1 MHNLVYKTIFDIT
14 VDTSEKE
21 ANAVCDM
28 LFERDVHPALE
39 EVLRQFEND
48 DMIIEHSIELNI
60 GTITEGEL
68 EHSIAE
74 KLRQALLKYRHDGG
88 VLSNYNHFIELKT
101 DILLDYIQKPVVPWS
116 IDRVKG
122 FDLQQLLRESIQKAM
137 KSEVYLEQMTTLLS
151 DSIEACKRFFEL
163 PFQQTD
169 FYILL
174 ERLVSKSPIFRGRI
188 SSDVIKLFREES
200 EFDFLLSKEIMH
212 YLLSCSLFG
221 SKQENILSLMIV
233 RLLSDRWHSKKSMK
247 SRKPIKE
254 TIVSSSKM
262 ILAQDL
268 QDRNYAYPLPI
279 TASASDAQDGALV
292 QSYVATGL
300 PDTIPAPS
308 SVDTNISNHQ
318 NGRTLPSS
326 SVADFPDTVPITAST
341 SDAQDGALVQ
351 SYVAT
356 GLPDTIP
363 APSSVD
369 TNISNHQNG
378 RTLPSS
384 SVADFPDTVPIT
396 ASTSDAQDGALV
408 QSYVATGLPDT
419 IPAPSSVD
427 TNISNHQNGRT
438 LPSSSVADFPDTVPI
453 TASTSDAQ
461 DGALVQSYVA
471 TGLPDTIPAPS
482 SVDTNIS
489 NHQNGRTLP
498 SSSVADFPDTV
509 PIPSSINDDAKEQ
522 GKGASSDFYKLN
534 TESIAS
540 SDIALGLSWTLG
552 DRGEL
557 HETNSNP
564 RNTNSSQSAT
574 KSDGLI
580 KKLQQLIRNINR
592 IAEERE
598 HFSDVITDIEQIIKE
613 IQSDEQWKLLLGSN
627 ESSAYA
633 LQKELLRLKNQT
645 KEDPKQAK
653 ELSEGDNITEEDALQ
668 IAKAIES
675 LRKVE
680 TIEEQER
687 PEKGI
692 RELTA
697 VIMRTQP
704 DLKERIPIYNAGLV
718 LFQPFLISFFDRLGL
733 LESRK
738 HFKSATCQIRA
749 AHLLHELSGFGEIPV
764 EHLMLFNKL
773 LCGINIMFPI
783 DCRFKIS
790 ETESLEMEH
799 LLRATIGNWAIIRN
813 TSISG
818 FQESFVKRQGVLER
832 SQDDWILRVETKGI
846 DILLDDIP
854 WDIHLISFP
863 WNNYLVYVDW
873 HL

>member
-1 MHNLVYKTIFDIT
+1 MSSNLIHKAIFDVTI
-14 VDTSEKE
+14 DTSEKE
-21 ANAVCDM
+21 GNAVSNM
-28 LFERDVHPALE
+28 LFERNVRPALE
-39 EVLRQFEND
+39 EVLQQFEND

-74 KLRQALLKYRHDGG
+74 KLRQALLKYRHDGR

-101 DILLDYIQKPVVPWS
+101 DMLLDYIQKPVVPWS

-188 SSDVIKLFREES
+188 SSDVIKLFREER

-233 RLLSDRWHSKKSMK
+233 RLLRDRWHSKKSMK

-279 TASASDAQDGALV
+279 TASASDAQDGAPI

-300 PDTIPAPS
+300 PDTIPTPS
-308 SVDTNISNHQ
+308 SIAAYIPNHQ
-318 NGRTLPSS
+318 SETSLPSS
-326 SVADFPDTVPITAST
+326 SVADFLDTVPITAST

-363 APSSVD
+363 APS
-369 TNISNHQNG
+369 
-378 RTLPSS
+378 P
-384 SVADFPDTVPIT
+384 
-396 ASTSDAQDGALV
+396 
-408 QSYVATGLPDT
+408 
-419 IPAPSSVD
+419 
-427 TNISNHQNGRT
+427 
-438 LPSSSVADFPDTVPI
+438 
-453 TASTSDAQ
+453 
-461 DGALVQSYVA
+461 
-471 TGLPDTIPAPS
+471 
-482 SVDTNIS
+482 VDTNIS

-564 RNTNSSQSAT
+564 RNTNSSQLAT

>member
-28 LFERDVHPALE
+28 LFERNVRPALE
-39 EVLRQFEND
+39 EVLQQFEND

-101 DILLDYIQKPVVPWS
+101 DMLLDYIQKPVVPWS

-308 SVDTNISNHQ
+308 
-318 NGRTLPSS
+318 P
-326 SVADFPDTVPITAST
+326 
-341 SDAQDGALVQ
+341 
-351 SYVAT
+351 
-356 GLPDTIP
+356 
-363 APSSVD
+363 
-369 TNISNHQNG
+369 
-378 RTLPSS
+378 
-384 SVADFPDTVPIT
+384 
-396 ASTSDAQDGALV
+396 
-408 QSYVATGLPDT
+408 
-419 IPAPSSVD
+419 
-427 TNISNHQNGRT
+427 
-438 LPSSSVADFPDTVPI
+438 
-453 TASTSDAQ
+453 
-461 DGALVQSYVA
+461 
-471 TGLPDTIPAPS
+471 
-482 SVDTNIS
+482 VDTNIS

-564 RNTNSSQSAT
+564 RNTNSSQLAT

-598 HFSDVITDIEQIIKE
+598 HFSNVITDIEQIIKE
-613 IQSDEQWKLLLGSN
+613 IQSNEQWKLLLGSN

-697 VIMRTQP
+697 VVMRTQP

>member
-1 MHNLVYKTIFDIT
+1 MSSNLIHKAIFDVTI
-14 VDTSEKE
+14 DTSEKE
-21 ANAVCDM
+21 GNAVSNM
-28 LFERDVHPALE
+28 LFERNVRPALE
-39 EVLRQFEND
+39 KVLQQFEND

-60 GTITEGEL
+60 GTTTEGEL

-101 DILLDYIQKPVVPWS
+101 DMLLDYIQKPVVPWS

-279 TASASDAQDGALV
+279 TASTSDTQDGALV

-300 PDTIPAPS
+300 
-308 SVDTNISNHQ
+308 
-318 NGRTLPSS
+318 
-326 SVADFPDTVPITAST
+326 
-341 SDAQDGALVQ
+341 
-351 SYVAT
+351 
-356 GLPDTIP
+356 
-363 APSSVD
+363 
-369 TNISNHQNG
+369 
-378 RTLPSS
+378 
-384 SVADFPDTVPIT
+384 
-396 ASTSDAQDGALV
+396 
-408 QSYVATGLPDT
+408 
-419 IPAPSSVD
+419 
-427 TNISNHQNGRT
+427 
-438 LPSSSVADFPDTVPI
+438 
-453 TASTSDAQ
+453 
-461 DGALVQSYVA
+461 
-471 TGLPDTIPAPS
+471 
-482 SVDTNIS
+482 
-489 NHQNGRTLP
+489 
-498 SSSVADFPDTV
+498 PDTV

-540 SDIALGLSWTLG
+540 SDIALGLSWTPG

-574 KSDGLI
+574 KSDGI
-580 KKLQQLIRNINR
+580 VKKLQQLIRNINR

-598 HFSDVITDIEQIIKE
+598 HFSDVITDIEQVIKE

-749 AHLLHELSGFGEIPV
+749 AHLLHELSSFGEIPV

-846 DILLDDIP
+846 AILLDDIP

>member
-308 SVDTNISNHQ
+308 SIAAYIPNHQ
-318 NGRTLPSS
+318 SETSLPSS
-326 SVADFPDTVPITAST
+326 SVADFLDTVPITAST

-356 GLPDTIP
+356 GL
-363 APSSVD
+363 
-369 TNISNHQNG
+369 
-378 RTLPSS
+378 
-384 SVADFPDTVPIT
+384 
-396 ASTSDAQDGALV
+396 
-408 QSYVATGLPDT
+408 
-419 IPAPSSVD
+419 
-427 TNISNHQNGRT
+427 
-438 LPSSSVADFPDTVPI
+438 
-453 TASTSDAQ
+453 
-461 DGALVQSYVA
+461 
-471 TGLPDTIPAPS
+471 
-482 SVDTNIS
+482 
-489 NHQNGRTLP
+489 
-498 SSSVADFPDTV
+498 PDTV

>member
-1 MHNLVYKTIFDIT
+1 MSSNLIHKAIFDVTI
-14 VDTSEKE
+14 DTSEKE
-21 ANAVCDM
+21 GNAVSNM
-28 LFERDVHPALE
+28 LFERNVRPALE
-39 EVLRQFEND
+39 EVLQQLEND

-101 DILLDYIQKPVVPWS
+101 DMLLDYIQKPVVPWS

-188 SSDVIKLFREES
+188 SSDVIKLFREER

-233 RLLSDRWHSKKSMK
+233 RLLRDRWHSKKSMK

-279 TASASDAQDGALV
+279 TASASDAQDGAPI

-308 SVDTNISNHQ
+308 SIAAYIPNHQ
-318 NGRTLPSS
+318 SETSLPSS
-326 SVADFPDTVPITAST
+326 SVADFLDTVPITAST

-363 APSSVD
+363 APS
-369 TNISNHQNG
+369 
-378 RTLPSS
+378 P
-384 SVADFPDTVPIT
+384 
-396 ASTSDAQDGALV
+396 
-408 QSYVATGLPDT
+408 
-419 IPAPSSVD
+419 
-427 TNISNHQNGRT
+427 
-438 LPSSSVADFPDTVPI
+438 
-453 TASTSDAQ
+453 
-461 DGALVQSYVA
+461 
-471 TGLPDTIPAPS
+471 
-482 SVDTNIS
+482 VDTNIS

-564 RNTNSSQSAT
+564 RNTNSSQLAT

>member
-28 LFERDVHPALE
+28 LFERNVRPALE
-39 EVLRQFEND
+39 EVLQQFEND

-101 DILLDYIQKPVVPWS
+101 DMLLDYIQKPVVPWS

-308 SVDTNISNHQ
+308 SIAAYIPNHQ
-318 NGRTLPSS
+318 SETTLPSS
-326 SVADFPDTVPITAST
+326 SVADFLDTVPITAST

-363 APSSVD
+363 APS
-369 TNISNHQNG
+369 
-378 RTLPSS
+378 P
-384 SVADFPDTVPIT
+384 
-396 ASTSDAQDGALV
+396 
-408 QSYVATGLPDT
+408 
-419 IPAPSSVD
+419 
-427 TNISNHQNGRT
+427 
-438 LPSSSVADFPDTVPI
+438 
-453 TASTSDAQ
+453 
-461 DGALVQSYVA
+461 
-471 TGLPDTIPAPS
+471 
-482 SVDTNIS
+482 VDTNIS

-564 RNTNSSQSAT
+564 RNTNSSQLAT

-613 IQSDEQWKLLLGSN
+613 IQSNEQWKLLLGSN

-697 VIMRTQP
+697 VVMRTQP

>member
-1 MHNLVYKTIFDIT
+1 MSSNLIHKAIFDVTI
-14 VDTSEKE
+14 DTSEKE
-21 ANAVCDM
+21 GNAVSNM
-28 LFERDVHPALE
+28 LFERNVRPALE
-39 EVLRQFEND
+39 KVLQQFEND

-60 GTITEGEL
+60 GTTTEGEL

-101 DILLDYIQKPVVPWS
+101 DMLLDYIQKPVVPWS

-292 QSYVATGL
+292 QSYVAAGL

-308 SVDTNISNHQ
+308 SIAAYIPNHQ
-318 NGRTLPSS
+318 SETSLPSS
-326 SVADFPDTVPITAST
+326 SVADFLDTVPITAST
-341 SDAQDGALVQ
+341 SDTQDGALVQ

-356 GLPDTIP
+356 GL
-363 APSSVD
+363 
-369 TNISNHQNG
+369 
-378 RTLPSS
+378 
-384 SVADFPDTVPIT
+384 
-396 ASTSDAQDGALV
+396 
-408 QSYVATGLPDT
+408 
-419 IPAPSSVD
+419 
-427 TNISNHQNGRT
+427 
-438 LPSSSVADFPDTVPI
+438 
-453 TASTSDAQ
+453 
-461 DGALVQSYVA
+461 
-471 TGLPDTIPAPS
+471 
-482 SVDTNIS
+482 
-489 NHQNGRTLP
+489 
-498 SSSVADFPDTV
+498 PDTV

-540 SDIALGLSWTLG
+540 SDIALGLSWTPG

-574 KSDGLI
+574 KSDGI
-580 KKLQQLIRNINR
+580 VKKLQQLIRNINR

-598 HFSDVITDIEQIIKE
+598 HFSDVITDIEQVIKE

-668 IAKAIES
+668 IAQAIES

-749 AHLLHELSGFGEIPV
+749 AHLLHELSSFGEIPV

>member
-1 MHNLVYKTIFDIT
+1 MSSNLIHKAIFDVTI
-14 VDTSEKE
+14 DTSEKE
-21 ANAVCDM
+21 GNAVSNM
-28 LFERDVHPALE
+28 LFERNVRPALE
-39 EVLRQFEND
+39 EVLQQFEND

-101 DILLDYIQKPVVPWS
+101 NMLLDYIQKPVVPWS

-188 SSDVIKLFREES
+188 SSDVIKLFREER

-233 RLLSDRWHSKKSMK
+233 RLLRDRWHSKKSMK

-279 TASASDAQDGALV
+279 TASASDAQDGAPI

-308 SVDTNISNHQ
+308 SIAAYIPNHQ
-318 NGRTLPSS
+318 SETSLPSS
-326 SVADFPDTVPITAST
+326 SVADFLDTVPITAST

-363 APSSVD
+363 APSS
-369 TNISNHQNG
+369 IAAYIPNHQSE
-378 RTLPSS
+378 TSLPSS
-384 SVADFPDTVPIT
+384 SVADFLDTVPIT

-419 IPAPSSVD
+419 IPAPS
-427 TNISNHQNGRT
+427 
-438 LPSSSVADFPDTVPI
+438 P
-453 TASTSDAQ
+453 
-461 DGALVQSYVA
+461 
-471 TGLPDTIPAPS
+471 
-482 SVDTNIS
+482 VDTNIS

-564 RNTNSSQSAT
+564 RNTNSSQLAT

>member
-1 MHNLVYKTIFDIT
+1 MSSNLIHKAIFDVTI
-14 VDTSEKE
+14 DTSEKE
-21 ANAVCDM
+21 GNAVCDM

-48 DMIIEHSIELNI
+48 DIIIEHPIELNI
-60 GTITEGEL
+60 GSITEKEL
-68 EHSIAE
+68 EHSIAD

-88 VLSNYNHFIELKT
+88 VLSNYNHFIEPKT
-101 DILLDYIQKPVVPWS
+101 DMLLDYLQKPVVPWS

-122 FDLQQLLRESIQKAM
+122 FDLQQLLREAIQKAM

-174 ERLVSKSPIFRGRI
+174 ERLVSKSPILRGRI

-300 PDTIPAPS
+300 PDT
-308 SVDTNISNHQ
+308 
-318 NGRTLPSS
+318 
-326 SVADFPDTVPITAST
+326 
-341 SDAQDGALVQ
+341 
-351 SYVAT
+351 
-356 GLPDTIP
+356 
-363 APSSVD
+363 
-369 TNISNHQNG
+369 
-378 RTLPSS
+378 
-384 SVADFPDTVPIT
+384 
-396 ASTSDAQDGALV
+396 
-408 QSYVATGLPDT
+408 
-419 IPAPSSVD
+419 
-427 TNISNHQNGRT
+427 
-438 LPSSSVADFPDTVPI
+438 
-453 TASTSDAQ
+453 
-461 DGALVQSYVA
+461 
-471 TGLPDTIPAPS
+471 
-482 SVDTNIS
+482 
-489 NHQNGRTLP
+489 
-498 SSSVADFPDTV
+498 V

-540 SDIALGLSWTLG
+540 SDIALGLSWTPG

-574 KSDGLI
+574 KGDGLI

-598 HFSDVITDIEQIIKE
+598 HFSDVITDIEQVIKE

-799 LLRATIGNWAIIRN
+799 LLRATIGNWAIIQN

-854 WDIHLISFP
+854 WDIHLISFS

>member
-1 MHNLVYKTIFDIT
+1 MSSNLIHKAIFDVTI
-14 VDTSEKE
+14 DTSEKE

-28 LFERDVHPALE
+28 LFERNVRPALE
-39 EVLRQFEND
+39 EVLQQFEND

-101 DILLDYIQKPVVPWS
+101 DMLLHYIQKPVVPWS

-279 TASASDAQDGALV
+279 TASASDAQDGAPI

-308 SVDTNISNHQ
+308 SIAAYIPNHQ
-318 NGRTLPSS
+318 SETSLPSS
-326 SVADFPDTVPITAST
+326 SVADFLDTVPITAST

-363 APSSVD
+363 ASSPVD

-384 SVADFPDTVPIT
+384 SVADFPDTVPI
-396 ASTSDAQDGALV
+396 
-408 QSYVATGLPDT
+408 
-419 IPAPSSVD
+419 PSSVD

-438 LPSSSVADFPDTVPI
+438 LPSSP
-453 TASTSDAQ
+453 
-461 DGALVQSYVA
+461 
-471 TGLPDTIPAPS
+471 
-482 SVDTNIS
+482 
-489 NHQNGRTLP
+489 
-498 SSSVADFPDTV
+498 VADFPDTV

-540 SDIALGLSWTLG
+540 SDIALGLSWTPG

-557 HETNSNP
+557 HE
-564 RNTNSSQSAT
+564 TNSSQSAT
-574 KSDGLI
+574 KSDGII

-598 HFSDVITDIEQIIKE
+598 HFSDVITDIEQVIKE

>member
-1 MHNLVYKTIFDIT
+1 MSSNLIHKAIFDVTI
-14 VDTSEKE
+14 DTSEKE
-21 ANAVCDM
+21 GNAVSNM
-28 LFERDVHPALE
+28 LFERNVRPALE
-39 EVLRQFEND
+39 EVLQQFEND

-74 KLRQALLKYRHDGG
+74 KLRQALLKYWHDGG

-101 DILLDYIQKPVVPWS
+101 NMLLDYIQKPVVPWS

-188 SSDVIKLFREES
+188 SSDVIKLFREER

-233 RLLSDRWHSKKSMK
+233 RLLRDRWHSKKSMK

-279 TASASDAQDGALV
+279 TASASDAQDGAPI

-308 SVDTNISNHQ
+308 SIAAYIPNHQ
-318 NGRTLPSS
+318 SETSLPSS
-326 SVADFPDTVPITAST
+326 SVADFLDTVPIAASA
-341 SDAQDGALVQ
+341 SDAQDGAPIQ

-363 APSSVD
+363 APS
-369 TNISNHQNG
+369 
-378 RTLPSS
+378 P
-384 SVADFPDTVPIT
+384 
-396 ASTSDAQDGALV
+396 
-408 QSYVATGLPDT
+408 
-419 IPAPSSVD
+419 
-427 TNISNHQNGRT
+427 
-438 LPSSSVADFPDTVPI
+438 
-453 TASTSDAQ
+453 
-461 DGALVQSYVA
+461 
-471 TGLPDTIPAPS
+471 
-482 SVDTNIS
+482 VDTNIS

-574 KSDGLI
+574 KSDELI

-598 HFSDVITDIEQIIKE
+598 HFSDVITDIEQVIKE

>member
-1 MHNLVYKTIFDIT
+1 MSSNLIHKAIFDVTI
-14 VDTSEKE
+14 DTSEKE
-21 ANAVCDM
+21 GNAVSNM
-28 LFERDVHPALE
+28 LFERNVRPALE
-39 EVLRQFEND
+39 EVLQQFEND

-101 DILLDYIQKPVVPWS
+101 DMLLDYIQKPVVPWS

-188 SSDVIKLFREES
+188 SSDVIKLFREER

-233 RLLSDRWHSKKSMK
+233 RLLRDRWHSKKSMK

-279 TASASDAQDGALV
+279 TASASDAQDGAPI

-308 SVDTNISNHQ
+308 SIAAYIPNHQ
-318 NGRTLPSS
+318 SETSLPSS
-326 SVADFPDTVPITAST
+326 SVADFLDTVPIAAST

-363 APSSVD
+363 APSS
-369 TNISNHQNG
+369 IAAYIPNHQSE
-378 RTLPSS
+378 TSLPSS
-384 SVADFPDTVPIT
+384 SVADFLDTVPIA

-419 IPAPSSVD
+419 IPAPS
-427 TNISNHQNGRT
+427 
-438 LPSSSVADFPDTVPI
+438 P
-453 TASTSDAQ
+453 
-461 DGALVQSYVA
+461 
-471 TGLPDTIPAPS
+471 
-482 SVDTNIS
+482 VDTNIS

-564 RNTNSSQSAT
+564 RNTNSSQLAT

>member
-1 MHNLVYKTIFDIT
+1 MSSNLIHKAIFDVTI
-14 VDTSEKE
+14 DTSEKE

-28 LFERDVHPALE
+28 LFERNVRPALE
-39 EVLRQFEND
+39 EVLQQFEND

-101 DILLDYIQKPVVPWS
+101 DMLLHYIQKPVVPWS

-279 TASASDAQDGALV
+279 TASASDAQDGAPI

-308 SVDTNISNHQ
+308 SIAAYIPNHQ
-318 NGRTLPSS
+318 SETSLPSS
-326 SVADFPDTVPITAST
+326 SVADFLDTVPITAST

-363 APSSVD
+363 ASSPVD

-384 SVADFPDTVPIT
+384 SVADFPDTVPI
-396 ASTSDAQDGALV
+396 
-408 QSYVATGLPDT
+408 
-419 IPAPSSVD
+419 PSSVD

-438 LPSSSVADFPDTVPI
+438 LPSSP
-453 TASTSDAQ
+453 
-461 DGALVQSYVA
+461 
-471 TGLPDTIPAPS
+471 
-482 SVDTNIS
+482 
-489 NHQNGRTLP
+489 
-498 SSSVADFPDTV
+498 VADFPDTV

-540 SDIALGLSWTLG
+540 SDIALGLSWTPG

-557 HETNSNP
+557 HE
-564 RNTNSSQSAT
+564 TNSSQSAT
-574 KSDGLI
+574 KSDGII

-598 HFSDVITDIEQIIKE
+598 HFSDVITDIEQVIKE
-613 IQSDEQWKLLLGSN
+613 IQSDEQWELLLGSN

>member
-1 MHNLVYKTIFDIT
+1 MSSNLIHKAIFDVTI
-14 VDTSEKE
+14 DTSEKE
-21 ANAVCDM
+21 GNAVSNM
-28 LFERDVHPALE
+28 LFERNVRPALE
-39 EVLRQFEND
+39 EVLQQFEND

-101 DILLDYIQKPVVPWS
+101 DMLLDYIQKPVVPWS

-188 SSDVIKLFREES
+188 SSDVIKLFREER

-233 RLLSDRWHSKKSMK
+233 RLLRDRWHSKKSMK

-279 TASASDAQDGALV
+279 TASASDAQDGAPI

-308 SVDTNISNHQ
+308 SIAAYIPNHQ
-318 NGRTLPSS
+318 SETSLPSS
-326 SVADFPDTVPITAST
+326 SVADFLDTVPIAASTSDAQDGALVQSYVATGLPDTIPTPSSIAAYIPNHQSETSLPSSSVADFLDTVPITAST

-363 APSSVD
+363 APS
-369 TNISNHQNG
+369 
-378 RTLPSS
+378 P
-384 SVADFPDTVPIT
+384 
-396 ASTSDAQDGALV
+396 
-408 QSYVATGLPDT
+408 
-419 IPAPSSVD
+419 
-427 TNISNHQNGRT
+427 
-438 LPSSSVADFPDTVPI
+438 
-453 TASTSDAQ
+453 
-461 DGALVQSYVA
+461 
-471 TGLPDTIPAPS
+471 
-482 SVDTNIS
+482 VDTNIS

-564 RNTNSSQSAT
+564 RNTNSSQLAT

>member
-28 LFERDVHPALE
+28 LFERNVRPALE
-39 EVLRQFEND
+39 EVLQQFEND

-101 DILLDYIQKPVVPWS
+101 DMLLDYIQKPVVPWS

-308 SVDTNISNHQ
+308 SIAAYIPNHQ
-318 NGRTLPSS
+318 SE
-326 SVADFPDTVPITAST
+326 T
-341 SDAQDGALVQ
+341 S
-351 SYVAT
+351 
-356 GLPDTIP
+356 
-363 APSSVD
+363 
-369 TNISNHQNG
+369 
-378 RTLPSS
+378 
-384 SVADFPDTVPIT
+384 
-396 ASTSDAQDGALV
+396 
-408 QSYVATGLPDT
+408 
-419 IPAPSSVD
+419 
-427 TNISNHQNGRT
+427 
-438 LPSSSVADFPDTVPI
+438 
-453 TASTSDAQ
+453 
-461 DGALVQSYVA
+461 
-471 TGLPDTIPAPS
+471 
-482 SVDTNIS
+482 
-489 NHQNGRTLP
+489 LP

-540 SDIALGLSWTLG
+540 SDIALGLSWTPG

-574 KSDGLI
+574 KSDGII

-598 HFSDVITDIEQIIKE
+598 HFSDVITDIEQVIKE

>member
-1 MHNLVYKTIFDIT
+1 MSSNLIHKAIFDVTI
-14 VDTSEKE
+14 DTSEKE
-21 ANAVCDM
+21 GNAVSNM
-28 LFERDVHPALE
+28 LFERNVRPALE
-39 EVLRQFEND
+39 EVLQQFEND

-101 DILLDYIQKPVVPWS
+101 DMLLDYIQKPVVPWS

-188 SSDVIKLFREES
+188 SSDVIKLFREER

-233 RLLSDRWHSKKSMK
+233 RLLRDRWHSKKSMK

-279 TASASDAQDGALV
+279 TASASDAQDGAPI

-308 SVDTNISNHQ
+308 SIAAYIPNHQ
-318 NGRTLPSS
+318 SETSLPSS
-326 SVADFPDTVPITAST
+326 SVADFLDTVPITAST

-363 APSSVD
+363 APS
-369 TNISNHQNG
+369 
-378 RTLPSS
+378 P
-384 SVADFPDTVPIT
+384 
-396 ASTSDAQDGALV
+396 
-408 QSYVATGLPDT
+408 
-419 IPAPSSVD
+419 
-427 TNISNHQNGRT
+427 
-438 LPSSSVADFPDTVPI
+438 
-453 TASTSDAQ
+453 
-461 DGALVQSYVA
+461 
-471 TGLPDTIPAPS
+471 
-482 SVDTNIS
+482 VDTNIS

-564 RNTNSSQSAT
+564 RNTNSSQLAT

>member
-1 MHNLVYKTIFDIT
+1 MSSNLIHKAIFDVTI
-14 VDTSEKE
+14 DTSEKE
-21 ANAVCDM
+21 GNAVSNM
-28 LFERDVHPALE
+28 LFERNVRPALE
-39 EVLRQFEND
+39 EVLQQFEND

-101 DILLDYIQKPVVPWS
+101 DMLLDYIQKPVVPWS

-200 EFDFLLSKEIMH
+200 EFDFLVSKEIMH

-279 TASASDAQDGALV
+279 TASASDAQDGAPI

-308 SVDTNISNHQ
+308 SIAAYIPNHQ
-318 NGRTLPSS
+318 SETSLPSS
-326 SVADFPDTVPITAST
+326 SVADFLDTVPITAST

-363 APSSVD
+363 APS
-369 TNISNHQNG
+369 
-378 RTLPSS
+378 P
-384 SVADFPDTVPIT
+384 
-396 ASTSDAQDGALV
+396 
-408 QSYVATGLPDT
+408 
-419 IPAPSSVD
+419 
-427 TNISNHQNGRT
+427 
-438 LPSSSVADFPDTVPI
+438 
-453 TASTSDAQ
+453 
-461 DGALVQSYVA
+461 
-471 TGLPDTIPAPS
+471 
-482 SVDTNIS
+482 VDTNIS

-564 RNTNSSQSAT
+564 RNTNSSQLAT

-613 IQSDEQWKLLLGSN
+613 IQSNEQWKLLLGSN

-697 VIMRTQP
+697 VVMRTQP

>member
-28 LFERDVHPALE
+28 LFERNVRPALE
-39 EVLRQFEND
+39 EVLQQFEND

-101 DILLDYIQKPVVPWS
+101 DMLLDYIQKPVVPWS

-279 TASASDAQDGALV
+279 TASASDAQDGAPI

-308 SVDTNISNHQ
+308 SIAAYIPNHQ
-318 NGRTLPSS
+318 SETSLPSS
-326 SVADFPDTVPITAST
+326 SVADFLDTVPITAST

-363 APSSVD
+363 ASS
-369 TNISNHQNG
+369 
-378 RTLPSS
+378 P
-384 SVADFPDTVPIT
+384 
-396 ASTSDAQDGALV
+396 
-408 QSYVATGLPDT
+408 
-419 IPAPSSVD
+419 
-427 TNISNHQNGRT
+427 
-438 LPSSSVADFPDTVPI
+438 
-453 TASTSDAQ
+453 
-461 DGALVQSYVA
+461 
-471 TGLPDTIPAPS
+471 
-482 SVDTNIS
+482 VDTNIS

-540 SDIALGLSWTLG
+540 SDIALGLSWTPG

-557 HETNSNP
+557 HE
-564 RNTNSSQSAT
+564 TNSSQSAT
-574 KSDGLI
+574 KSDGII

-598 HFSDVITDIEQIIKE
+598 HFSDVITDIEQVIKE

>member
-28 LFERDVHPALE
+28 LFERNVRPALE
-39 EVLRQFEND
+39 EVLQQFEND

-101 DILLDYIQKPVVPWS
+101 DMLLDYIQKPVVPWS

-279 TASASDAQDGALV
+279 TASASDAQDGAPI

-308 SVDTNISNHQ
+308 SIAAYIPNHQ
-318 NGRTLPSS
+318 SETSLPSS
-326 SVADFPDTVPITAST
+326 SVADFLDTVPITAST

-363 APSSVD
+363 ASS
-369 TNISNHQNG
+369 
-378 RTLPSS
+378 P
-384 SVADFPDTVPIT
+384 
-396 ASTSDAQDGALV
+396 
-408 QSYVATGLPDT
+408 
-419 IPAPSSVD
+419 
-427 TNISNHQNGRT
+427 
-438 LPSSSVADFPDTVPI
+438 
-453 TASTSDAQ
+453 
-461 DGALVQSYVA
+461 
-471 TGLPDTIPAPS
+471 
-482 SVDTNIS
+482 VDTNIS

-540 SDIALGLSWTLG
+540 SDIALGLSWTPG

-557 HETNSNP
+557 HE
-564 RNTNSSQSAT
+564 TNSSQSAT
-574 KSDGLI
+574 KSDGII

-598 HFSDVITDIEQIIKE
+598 HFSDVITDIEQVIKE

-668 IAKAIES
+668 IAKAIKS

>member
-28 LFERDVHPALE
+28 LFERNVRPALE
-39 EVLRQFEND
+39 EVLQQFEND

-101 DILLDYIQKPVVPWS
+101 DMLLDYIQKPVVPWS

-300 PDTIPAPS
+300 TDTIPAPS
-308 SVDTNISNHQ
+308 SIAAYIPNHQ
-318 NGRTLPSS
+318 SETTLPSS
-326 SVADFPDTVPITAST
+326 SVADFLDTVPITAST

-363 APSSVD
+363 APS
-369 TNISNHQNG
+369 
-378 RTLPSS
+378 P
-384 SVADFPDTVPIT
+384 
-396 ASTSDAQDGALV
+396 
-408 QSYVATGLPDT
+408 
-419 IPAPSSVD
+419 
-427 TNISNHQNGRT
+427 
-438 LPSSSVADFPDTVPI
+438 
-453 TASTSDAQ
+453 
-461 DGALVQSYVA
+461 
-471 TGLPDTIPAPS
+471 
-482 SVDTNIS
+482 VDTNIS

-564 RNTNSSQSAT
+564 RNTNSSQLAT

-613 IQSDEQWKLLLGSN
+613 IQSNEQWKLLLGSN

-697 VIMRTQP
+697 VVMRTQP

>member
-1 MHNLVYKTIFDIT
+1 MSSNLIHKAIFDVTI
-14 VDTSEKE
+14 DTSEKE

-28 LFERDVHPALE
+28 LFERNVRPALE
-39 EVLRQFEND
+39 EVLQQFEND

-101 DILLDYIQKPVVPWS
+101 DMLLHYIQKPVVPWS

-279 TASASDAQDGALV
+279 TASASDAQDGAPI

-308 SVDTNISNHQ
+308 SIAAYIPNHQ
-318 NGRTLPSS
+318 SETSLPSS
-326 SVADFPDTVPITAST
+326 SVADFLDTVPITAST

-363 APSSVD
+363 ASSPVD

-384 SVADFPDTVPIT
+384 P
-396 ASTSDAQDGALV
+396 
-408 QSYVATGLPDT
+408 
-419 IPAPSSVD
+419 
-427 TNISNHQNGRT
+427 
-438 LPSSSVADFPDTVPI
+438 
-453 TASTSDAQ
+453 
-461 DGALVQSYVA
+461 
-471 TGLPDTIPAPS
+471 
-482 SVDTNIS
+482 
-489 NHQNGRTLP
+489 
-498 SSSVADFPDTV
+498 VADFPDTV

-540 SDIALGLSWTLG
+540 SDIALGLSWTPG

-557 HETNSNP
+557 HE
-564 RNTNSSQSAT
+564 TNSSQSAT
-574 KSDGLI
+574 KSDGII

-598 HFSDVITDIEQIIKE
+598 HFSDVITDIEQVIKE
-613 IQSDEQWKLLLGSN
+613 IQSDEQWELLLGSN

>member
-1 MHNLVYKTIFDIT
+1 MSSNLIHKAIFDVTI
-14 VDTSEKE
+14 DTSEKE
-21 ANAVCDM
+21 GNAVSNM
-28 LFERDVHPALE
+28 LFERNVRPALE
-39 EVLRQFEND
+39 EVLQQFEND

-101 DILLDYIQKPVVPWS
+101 NMLLDYIQKPVVPWS

-188 SSDVIKLFREES
+188 SSDVIKLFREER

-233 RLLSDRWHSKKSMK
+233 RLLRDRWHSKKSMK

-279 TASASDAQDGALV
+279 TASASDAQDGAPI

-308 SVDTNISNHQ
+308 SIAAYIPNHQ
-318 NGRTLPSS
+318 SETSLPSS
-326 SVADFPDTVPITAST
+326 SVADFLDTVPIAASA
-341 SDAQDGALVQ
+341 SDAQDGAPIQ

-363 APSSVD
+363 APS
-369 TNISNHQNG
+369 
-378 RTLPSS
+378 P
-384 SVADFPDTVPIT
+384 
-396 ASTSDAQDGALV
+396 
-408 QSYVATGLPDT
+408 
-419 IPAPSSVD
+419 
-427 TNISNHQNGRT
+427 
-438 LPSSSVADFPDTVPI
+438 
-453 TASTSDAQ
+453 
-461 DGALVQSYVA
+461 
-471 TGLPDTIPAPS
+471 
-482 SVDTNIS
+482 VDTNIS

-564 RNTNSSQSAT
+564 RNTNSNPRNTNSSQSAT
-574 KSDGLI
+574 KSDELI

-598 HFSDVITDIEQIIKE
+598 HFSDVITDIEQVIKE

>member
-28 LFERDVHPALE
+28 LFERNVRPALE
-39 EVLRQFEND
+39 EVLQQFEND

-101 DILLDYIQKPVVPWS
+101 DMLLDYIQKPVVPWS

-308 SVDTNISNHQ
+308 SIAAYIPNHQ
-318 NGRTLPSS
+318 SETSLPSS
-326 SVADFPDTVPITAST
+326 SVADFLDTVPITAST

-363 APSSVD
+363 APS
-369 TNISNHQNG
+369 
-378 RTLPSS
+378 P
-384 SVADFPDTVPIT
+384 
-396 ASTSDAQDGALV
+396 
-408 QSYVATGLPDT
+408 
-419 IPAPSSVD
+419 
-427 TNISNHQNGRT
+427 
-438 LPSSSVADFPDTVPI
+438 
-453 TASTSDAQ
+453 
-461 DGALVQSYVA
+461 
-471 TGLPDTIPAPS
+471 
-482 SVDTNIS
+482 VDTNIS

-564 RNTNSSQSAT
+564 RNTNSSQLAT

-598 HFSDVITDIEQIIKE
+598 HFSNVITDIEQIIKE
-613 IQSDEQWKLLLGSN
+613 IQSNEQWKLLLGSN

-697 VIMRTQP
+697 VVMRTQP

>member
-1 MHNLVYKTIFDIT
+1 MSSNLIHKAIFDVTI
-14 VDTSEKE
+14 DTSEKE
-21 ANAVCDM
+21 GNAVSNM
-28 LFERDVHPALE
+28 LFERNVRPALE
-39 EVLRQFEND
+39 EVLQQFEND

-74 KLRQALLKYRHDGG
+74 KLRQALLKYQHDGG

-101 DILLDYIQKPVVPWS
+101 DMLLDYIQKPVVPWS

-279 TASASDAQDGALV
+279 TASASDAQDGAPI

-308 SVDTNISNHQ
+308 SIAAYIPNHQ
-318 NGRTLPSS
+318 SETSLPSS
-326 SVADFPDTVPITAST
+326 SVADFLDTVPITAST

-363 APSSVD
+363 APS
-369 TNISNHQNG
+369 
-378 RTLPSS
+378 P
-384 SVADFPDTVPIT
+384 
-396 ASTSDAQDGALV
+396 
-408 QSYVATGLPDT
+408 
-419 IPAPSSVD
+419 
-427 TNISNHQNGRT
+427 
-438 LPSSSVADFPDTVPI
+438 
-453 TASTSDAQ
+453 
-461 DGALVQSYVA
+461 
-471 TGLPDTIPAPS
+471 
-482 SVDTNIS
+482 VDTNIS

-564 RNTNSSQSAT
+564 RNTNSSQLAT

-613 IQSDEQWKLLLGSN
+613 IQSNEQWKLLLGSN

>member
-1 MHNLVYKTIFDIT
+1 MSSNLIHKAIFDVTI
-14 VDTSEKE
+14 DTSEKE
-21 ANAVCDM
+21 GNAVSNM
-28 LFERDVHPALE
+28 LFERNVRPALE
-39 EVLRQFEND
+39 EVLQQFEND

-101 DILLDYIQKPVVPWS
+101 NMLLDYIQKPVVPWS

-188 SSDVIKLFREES
+188 SSDVIKLFREER

-233 RLLSDRWHSKKSMK
+233 RLLRDRWHSKKSMK

-279 TASASDAQDGALV
+279 TASASDAQDGAPI

-308 SVDTNISNHQ
+308 SIAAYIPNHQ
-318 NGRTLPSS
+318 SETSLPSS
-326 SVADFPDTVPITAST
+326 SVADFLDTVPITAST
-341 SDAQDGALVQ
+341 SDAQDEALVQ

-363 APSSVD
+363 APS
-369 TNISNHQNG
+369 
-378 RTLPSS
+378 P
-384 SVADFPDTVPIT
+384 
-396 ASTSDAQDGALV
+396 
-408 QSYVATGLPDT
+408 
-419 IPAPSSVD
+419 
-427 TNISNHQNGRT
+427 
-438 LPSSSVADFPDTVPI
+438 
-453 TASTSDAQ
+453 
-461 DGALVQSYVA
+461 
-471 TGLPDTIPAPS
+471 
-482 SVDTNIS
+482 VDTNIS

-564 RNTNSSQSAT
+564 RNTNSSQLAT

>member
-1 MHNLVYKTIFDIT
+1 MSSNLIHKAIFDVTI
-14 VDTSEKE
+14 DTSEKE
-21 ANAVCDM
+21 GNAVSNM
-28 LFERDVHPALE
+28 LFERNVRPALE
-39 EVLRQFEND
+39 EVLQQFEND

-101 DILLDYIQKPVVPWS
+101 NMLLDYIQKPVVPWS

-188 SSDVIKLFREES
+188 SSDVIKLFREER

-233 RLLSDRWHSKKSMK
+233 RLLRDRWHSKKSMK

-279 TASASDAQDGALV
+279 TASASDAQDGAPI

-308 SVDTNISNHQ
+308 SIAAYIPNHQ
-318 NGRTLPSS
+318 SETSLPSS
-326 SVADFPDTVPITAST
+326 SVADFLDTVPIAASA
-341 SDAQDGALVQ
+341 SDAQDGAPIQ

-363 APSSVD
+363 APS
-369 TNISNHQNG
+369 
-378 RTLPSS
+378 P
-384 SVADFPDTVPIT
+384 
-396 ASTSDAQDGALV
+396 
-408 QSYVATGLPDT
+408 
-419 IPAPSSVD
+419 
-427 TNISNHQNGRT
+427 
-438 LPSSSVADFPDTVPI
+438 
-453 TASTSDAQ
+453 
-461 DGALVQSYVA
+461 
-471 TGLPDTIPAPS
+471 
-482 SVDTNIS
+482 VDTNIS

-574 KSDGLI
+574 KSDELI

-598 HFSDVITDIEQIIKE
+598 HFSDVITDIEQVIKE

-653 ELSEGDNITEEDALQ
+653 ELSEGENITEEDALQ
-668 IAKAIES
+668 IAKAKES

>member
-1 MHNLVYKTIFDIT
+1 MSSNLIHKAIFDVTI
-14 VDTSEKE
+14 DTSEKE
-21 ANAVCDM
+21 GNAVSNM
-28 LFERDVHPALE
+28 LFERNVRPALE
-39 EVLRQFEND
+39 EVLQQFEND

-101 DILLDYIQKPVVPWS
+101 DMLLDYIQKPVVPWS

-188 SSDVIKLFREES
+188 SSDVIKLFREER

-233 RLLSDRWHSKKSMK
+233 RLLRDRWHSKKSMK

-279 TASASDAQDGALV
+279 TASASDAQDGAPI

-308 SVDTNISNHQ
+308 SIAAYIPNHQ
-318 NGRTLPSS
+318 SETSLPSS
-326 SVADFPDTVPITAST
+326 SVADFLDTVPIAAST

-363 APSSVD
+363 APS
-369 TNISNHQNG
+369 
-378 RTLPSS
+378 P
-384 SVADFPDTVPIT
+384 
-396 ASTSDAQDGALV
+396 
-408 QSYVATGLPDT
+408 
-419 IPAPSSVD
+419 
-427 TNISNHQNGRT
+427 
-438 LPSSSVADFPDTVPI
+438 
-453 TASTSDAQ
+453 
-461 DGALVQSYVA
+461 
-471 TGLPDTIPAPS
+471 
-482 SVDTNIS
+482 VDTNIS

-564 RNTNSSQSAT
+564 RNTNSSQLAT

>member
-1 MHNLVYKTIFDIT
+1 MSSNLIHKAIFDVTI
-14 VDTSEKE
+14 DTSEKE
-21 ANAVCDM
+21 GNAVSNM
-28 LFERDVHPALE
+28 LFERNVRPALE
-39 EVLRQFEND
+39 EVLQQFEND

-101 DILLDYIQKPVVPWS
+101 NMLLDYIQKPVVPWS

-188 SSDVIKLFREES
+188 SSDVIKLFREER

-233 RLLSDRWHSKKSMK
+233 RLLRDRWHSKKSMK

-279 TASASDAQDGALV
+279 TASASDAQDGAPI

-308 SVDTNISNHQ
+308 SIAAYIPNHQ
-318 NGRTLPSS
+318 SETSLPSS
-326 SVADFPDTVPITAST
+326 SVADFLDTVPITAST

-363 APSSVD
+363 APS
-369 TNISNHQNG
+369 
-378 RTLPSS
+378 P
-384 SVADFPDTVPIT
+384 
-396 ASTSDAQDGALV
+396 
-408 QSYVATGLPDT
+408 
-419 IPAPSSVD
+419 
-427 TNISNHQNGRT
+427 
-438 LPSSSVADFPDTVPI
+438 
-453 TASTSDAQ
+453 
-461 DGALVQSYVA
+461 
-471 TGLPDTIPAPS
+471 
-482 SVDTNIS
+482 VDTNIS

>member
-1 MHNLVYKTIFDIT
+1 MSSNLIHKAIFDVTI
-14 VDTSEKE
+14 DTSEKE
-21 ANAVCDM
+21 GNAVSNM
-28 LFERDVHPALE
+28 LFERNVRPALE
-39 EVLRQFEND
+39 EVLQQFEND

-101 DILLDYIQKPVVPWS
+101 NMLLDYIQKPVVPWS

-188 SSDVIKLFREES
+188 SSDVIKLFREER

-233 RLLSDRWHSKKSMK
+233 RLLRDRWHSKKSMK

-279 TASASDAQDGALV
+279 TASASDAQDGAPI

-308 SVDTNISNHQ
+308 SIAAYIPNHQ
-318 NGRTLPSS
+318 SETSLPSS
-326 SVADFPDTVPITAST
+326 SVADFLDTVPITAST

-363 APSSVD
+363 APS
-369 TNISNHQNG
+369 
-378 RTLPSS
+378 P
-384 SVADFPDTVPIT
+384 
-396 ASTSDAQDGALV
+396 
-408 QSYVATGLPDT
+408 
-419 IPAPSSVD
+419 
-427 TNISNHQNGRT
+427 
-438 LPSSSVADFPDTVPI
+438 
-453 TASTSDAQ
+453 
-461 DGALVQSYVA
+461 
-471 TGLPDTIPAPS
+471 
-482 SVDTNIS
+482 VDTNIS

-574 KSDGLI
+574 KSDELI

-598 HFSDVITDIEQIIKE
+598 HFSDVITDIEQVIKE

>member
-1 MHNLVYKTIFDIT
+1 MSSNLIHKAIFDVTI
-14 VDTSEKE
+14 DTSEKE
-21 ANAVCDM
+21 GNAVSNM
-28 LFERDVHPALE
+28 LFERNVRPALE
-39 EVLRQFEND
+39 EVLQQFEND

-101 DILLDYIQKPVVPWS
+101 DMLLDYIQKPVVPWS

-137 KSEVYLEQMTTLLS
+137 KSKVYLEQMTTLLS

-279 TASASDAQDGALV
+279 TASASDAQDGAPI

-308 SVDTNISNHQ
+308 SIAAYIPNHQ
-318 NGRTLPSS
+318 SETSLPSS
-326 SVADFPDTVPITAST
+326 SVADFLDTVPITAST

-363 APSSVD
+363 ASS
-369 TNISNHQNG
+369 
-378 RTLPSS
+378 P
-384 SVADFPDTVPIT
+384 
-396 ASTSDAQDGALV
+396 
-408 QSYVATGLPDT
+408 
-419 IPAPSSVD
+419 
-427 TNISNHQNGRT
+427 
-438 LPSSSVADFPDTVPI
+438 
-453 TASTSDAQ
+453 
-461 DGALVQSYVA
+461 
-471 TGLPDTIPAPS
+471 
-482 SVDTNIS
+482 VDTNIS

-540 SDIALGLSWTLG
+540 SDIALGLSWTPG

-574 KSDGLI
+574 KGDGLI

-598 HFSDVITDIEQIIKE
+598 YFSDVITDIEQVIKE

-627 ESSAYA
+627 ESSAYT

>member
-308 SVDTNISNHQ
+308 SIAAYIPNHQ
-318 NGRTLPSS
+318 SETSLPSS
-326 SVADFPDTVPITAST
+326 SVADFLDTVPITAST

-363 APSSVD
+363 APS
-369 TNISNHQNG
+369 
-378 RTLPSS
+378 P
-384 SVADFPDTVPIT
+384 
-396 ASTSDAQDGALV
+396 
-408 QSYVATGLPDT
+408 
-419 IPAPSSVD
+419 
-427 TNISNHQNGRT
+427 
-438 LPSSSVADFPDTVPI
+438 
-453 TASTSDAQ
+453 
-461 DGALVQSYVA
+461 
-471 TGLPDTIPAPS
+471 
-482 SVDTNIS
+482 VDTNIS

>member
-1 MHNLVYKTIFDIT
+1 M
-14 VDTSEKE
+14 
-21 ANAVCDM
+21 A
-28 LFERDVHPALE
+28 
-39 EVLRQFEND
+39 
-48 DMIIEHSIELNI
+48 
-60 GTITEGEL
+60 
-68 EHSIAE
+68 
-74 KLRQALLKYRHDGG
+74 
-88 VLSNYNHFIELKT
+88 
-101 DILLDYIQKPVVPWS
+101 
-116 IDRVKG
+116 
-122 FDLQQLLRESIQKAM
+122 
-137 KSEVYLEQMTTLLS
+137 
-151 DSIEACKRFFEL
+151 
-163 PFQQTD
+163 
-169 FYILL
+169 
-174 ERLVSKSPIFRGRI
+174 
-188 SSDVIKLFREES
+188 
-200 EFDFLLSKEIMH
+200 DFL
-212 YLLSCSLFG
+212 
-221 SKQENILSLMIV
+221 
-233 RLLSDRWHSKKSMK
+233 
-247 SRKPIKE
+247 
-254 TIVSSSKM
+254 
-262 ILAQDL
+262 
-268 QDRNYAYPLPI
+268 
-279 TASASDAQDGALV
+279 
-292 QSYVATGL
+292 
-300 PDTIPAPS
+300 
-308 SVDTNISNHQ
+308 
-318 NGRTLPSS
+318 
-326 SVADFPDTVPITAST
+326 DTVPITAST

-356 GLPDTIP
+356 DLPDTIP
-363 APSSVD
+363 ASS
-369 TNISNHQNG
+369 
-378 RTLPSS
+378 P
-384 SVADFPDTVPIT
+384 
-396 ASTSDAQDGALV
+396 
-408 QSYVATGLPDT
+408 
-419 IPAPSSVD
+419 
-427 TNISNHQNGRT
+427 
-438 LPSSSVADFPDTVPI
+438 
-453 TASTSDAQ
+453 
-461 DGALVQSYVA
+461 
-471 TGLPDTIPAPS
+471 
-482 SVDTNIS
+482 VDTNIS

-522 GKGASSDFYKLN
+522 GKGASSGFYKLN

-540 SDIALGLSWTLG
+540 SDIALGLSWTPG

-574 KSDGLI
+574 KSDGII

-598 HFSDVITDIEQIIKE
+598 HFSDVITDIEQVIKE

>member
-1 MHNLVYKTIFDIT
+1 M
-14 VDTSEKE
+14 
-21 ANAVCDM
+21 A
-28 LFERDVHPALE
+28 
-39 EVLRQFEND
+39 
-48 DMIIEHSIELNI
+48 
-60 GTITEGEL
+60 
-68 EHSIAE
+68 
-74 KLRQALLKYRHDGG
+74 
-88 VLSNYNHFIELKT
+88 
-101 DILLDYIQKPVVPWS
+101 
-116 IDRVKG
+116 
-122 FDLQQLLRESIQKAM
+122 
-137 KSEVYLEQMTTLLS
+137 
-151 DSIEACKRFFEL
+151 
-163 PFQQTD
+163 
-169 FYILL
+169 
-174 ERLVSKSPIFRGRI
+174 
-188 SSDVIKLFREES
+188 
-200 EFDFLLSKEIMH
+200 DFLDT
-212 YLLSCSLFG
+212 
-221 SKQENILSLMIV
+221 V
-233 RLLSDRWHSKKSMK
+233 
-247 SRKPIKE
+247 PI
-254 TIVSSSKM
+254 
-262 ILAQDL
+262 A
-268 QDRNYAYPLPI
+268 
-279 TASASDAQDGALV
+279 ASASDAQDGAPI

-308 SVDTNISNHQ
+308 
-318 NGRTLPSS
+318 P
-326 SVADFPDTVPITAST
+326 
-341 SDAQDGALVQ
+341 
-351 SYVAT
+351 
-356 GLPDTIP
+356 
-363 APSSVD
+363 
-369 TNISNHQNG
+369 
-378 RTLPSS
+378 
-384 SVADFPDTVPIT
+384 
-396 ASTSDAQDGALV
+396 
-408 QSYVATGLPDT
+408 
-419 IPAPSSVD
+419 
-427 TNISNHQNGRT
+427 
-438 LPSSSVADFPDTVPI
+438 
-453 TASTSDAQ
+453 
-461 DGALVQSYVA
+461 
-471 TGLPDTIPAPS
+471 
-482 SVDTNIS
+482 VDTNIS

-564 RNTNSSQSAT
+564 RNTNSNPRNTNSSQSAT
-574 KSDGLI
+574 KSDELI

-598 HFSDVITDIEQIIKE
+598 HFSDVITDIEQVIKE

>member
-28 LFERDVHPALE
+28 LFERNVRPALE
-39 EVLRQFEND
+39 EVLQQFEND

-101 DILLDYIQKPVVPWS
+101 DMLLDYIQKPVVPWS

-308 SVDTNISNHQ
+308 SIAAYIPNHQ
-318 NGRTLPSS
+318 SETSLPSS
-326 SVADFPDTVPITAST
+326 SVADFLDTVPITAST

-363 APSSVD
+363 APS
-369 TNISNHQNG
+369 
-378 RTLPSS
+378 P
-384 SVADFPDTVPIT
+384 
-396 ASTSDAQDGALV
+396 
-408 QSYVATGLPDT
+408 
-419 IPAPSSVD
+419 
-427 TNISNHQNGRT
+427 
-438 LPSSSVADFPDTVPI
+438 
-453 TASTSDAQ
+453 
-461 DGALVQSYVA
+461 
-471 TGLPDTIPAPS
+471 
-482 SVDTNIS
+482 VDTNIS

-564 RNTNSSQSAT
+564 RNTNSSQLAT

-613 IQSDEQWKLLLGSN
+613 IQSNEQWKLLLGSN

-697 VIMRTQP
+697 VVMRTQP

>member
-1 MHNLVYKTIFDIT
+1 MSSNLIHKAIFDVTI
-14 VDTSEKE
+14 DTSEKE
-21 ANAVCDM
+21 GNAVSNM
-28 LFERDVHPALE
+28 LFERNVRPALE
-39 EVLRQFEND
+39 EVLQQFEND

-101 DILLDYIQKPVVPWS
+101 NMLLDYIQKPVVPWS

-188 SSDVIKLFREES
+188 SSDVIKLFREER

-308 SVDTNISNHQ
+308 SIAAYIPNHQ
-318 NGRTLPSS
+318 S
-326 SVADFPDTVPITAST
+326 
-341 SDAQDGALVQ
+341 
-351 SYVAT
+351 
-356 GLPDTIP
+356 
-363 APSSVD
+363 
-369 TNISNHQNG
+369 
-378 RTLPSS
+378 
-384 SVADFPDTVPIT
+384 
-396 ASTSDAQDGALV
+396 
-408 QSYVATGLPDT
+408 
-419 IPAPSSVD
+419 
-427 TNISNHQNGRT
+427 
-438 LPSSSVADFPDTVPI
+438 
-453 TASTSDAQ
+453 
-461 DGALVQSYVA
+461 
-471 TGLPDTIPAPS
+471 
-482 SVDTNIS
+482 
-489 NHQNGRTLP
+489 GRTLP

-564 RNTNSSQSAT
+564 RNTNSSQLAT

-613 IQSDEQWKLLLGSN
+613 IQSNEQWKLLLGSN

>member
-1 MHNLVYKTIFDIT
+1 MSSNLIHKAIFDVTI
-14 VDTSEKE
+14 DTSEKE
-21 ANAVCDM
+21 GNAVSNM
-28 LFERDVHPALE
+28 LFERNVRPALE
-39 EVLRQFEND
+39 EVLQQFEND

-74 KLRQALLKYRHDGG
+74 KLRQALLKYQHDGG

-101 DILLDYIQKPVVPWS
+101 DMLLDYIQKPVVPWS

-308 SVDTNISNHQ
+308 
-318 NGRTLPSS
+318 P
-326 SVADFPDTVPITAST
+326 
-341 SDAQDGALVQ
+341 
-351 SYVAT
+351 
-356 GLPDTIP
+356 
-363 APSSVD
+363 
-369 TNISNHQNG
+369 
-378 RTLPSS
+378 
-384 SVADFPDTVPIT
+384 
-396 ASTSDAQDGALV
+396 
-408 QSYVATGLPDT
+408 
-419 IPAPSSVD
+419 
-427 TNISNHQNGRT
+427 
-438 LPSSSVADFPDTVPI
+438 
-453 TASTSDAQ
+453 
-461 DGALVQSYVA
+461 
-471 TGLPDTIPAPS
+471 
-482 SVDTNIS
+482 VDTNIS

-564 RNTNSSQSAT
+564 RNTNSSQLAT

-613 IQSDEQWKLLLGSN
+613 IQSNEQWKLLLGSN

>member
-1 MHNLVYKTIFDIT
+1 MSSNLIHKAIFDVTI
-14 VDTSEKE
+14 DTSEKE
-21 ANAVCDM
+21 GNAVCDM
-28 LFERDVHPALE
+28 LFERNVRPALE
-39 EVLRQFEND
+39 KVLQQFEND
-48 DMIIEHSIELNI
+48 DMIIEHPIELNI
-60 GTITEGEL
+60 GSITEKEL
-68 EHSIAE
+68 EHSIAD

-88 VLSNYNHFIELKT
+88 VLSNYNHFIEPKT
-101 DILLDYIQKPVVPWS
+101 DMLLDYLQKPVVPWS

-122 FDLQQLLRESIQKAM
+122 FDLQQLLREAIQKAM

-292 QSYVATGL
+292 QSYV
-300 PDTIPAPS
+300 
-308 SVDTNISNHQ
+308 
-318 NGRTLPSS
+318 
-326 SVADFPDTVPITAST
+326 
-341 SDAQDGALVQ
+341 
-351 SYVAT
+351 
-356 GLPDTIP
+356 
-363 APSSVD
+363 
-369 TNISNHQNG
+369 
-378 RTLPSS
+378 
-384 SVADFPDTVPIT
+384 
-396 ASTSDAQDGALV
+396 
-408 QSYVATGLPDT
+408 
-419 IPAPSSVD
+419 
-427 TNISNHQNGRT
+427 
-438 LPSSSVADFPDTVPI
+438 
-453 TASTSDAQ
+453 
-461 DGALVQSYVA
+461 
-471 TGLPDTIPAPS
+471 
-482 SVDTNIS
+482 
-489 NHQNGRTLP
+489 
-498 SSSVADFPDTV
+498 VADFPDTV

-522 GKGASSDFYKLN
+522 GKGASSGFYKPN

-540 SDIALGLSWTLG
+540 SDIALGLSWTPG

-564 RNTNSSQSAT
+564 RNTNSSQPAT

-598 HFSDVITDIEQIIKE
+598 HFSDVITDIEQVIKE

-627 ESSAYA
+627 ESSAYT

-697 VIMRTQP
+697 VIMHTQP

>member
-28 LFERDVHPALE
+28 LFERNVRPALE
-39 EVLRQFEND
+39 EVLQQFEND

-101 DILLDYIQKPVVPWS
+101 DMLLDYIQKPVVPWS

-279 TASASDAQDGALV
+279 TASASDAQDGAPI

-308 SVDTNISNHQ
+308 SIAAYIPNHQ
-318 NGRTLPSS
+318 SETSLPSS
-326 SVADFPDTVPITAST
+326 SVADFLDTVPITAST

-363 APSSVD
+363 ASSPVD

-384 SVADFPDTVPIT
+384 SVADFPDTVPI
-396 ASTSDAQDGALV
+396 
-408 QSYVATGLPDT
+408 
-419 IPAPSSVD
+419 PSSVD

-438 LPSSSVADFPDTVPI
+438 LPSSP
-453 TASTSDAQ
+453 
-461 DGALVQSYVA
+461 
-471 TGLPDTIPAPS
+471 
-482 SVDTNIS
+482 
-489 NHQNGRTLP
+489 
-498 SSSVADFPDTV
+498 VADFPDTV

-540 SDIALGLSWTLG
+540 SDIALGLSWTPG

-557 HETNSNP
+557 HE
-564 RNTNSSQSAT
+564 TNSSQSAT
-574 KSDGLI
+574 KSDGII

-598 HFSDVITDIEQIIKE
+598 HFSDVITDIEQVIKE

>member
-1 MHNLVYKTIFDIT
+1 MSSNLIHKAIFDVTI
-14 VDTSEKE
+14 DTSEKE
-21 ANAVCDM
+21 GNAVSNM
-28 LFERDVHPALE
+28 LFERNVRPALE
-39 EVLRQFEND
+39 EVLQQFEND

-101 DILLDYIQKPVVPWS
+101 DMLLDYIQKPVVPWS

-279 TASASDAQDGALV
+279 TASASDAQDGAPI

-308 SVDTNISNHQ
+308 SIAAYIPNHQ
-318 NGRTLPSS
+318 SETSLPSS
-326 SVADFPDTVPITAST
+326 SVADFLDTVPITAST

-356 GLPDTIP
+356 DLPDTIP
-363 APSSVD
+363 ASS
-369 TNISNHQNG
+369 
-378 RTLPSS
+378 P
-384 SVADFPDTVPIT
+384 
-396 ASTSDAQDGALV
+396 
-408 QSYVATGLPDT
+408 
-419 IPAPSSVD
+419 
-427 TNISNHQNGRT
+427 
-438 LPSSSVADFPDTVPI
+438 
-453 TASTSDAQ
+453 
-461 DGALVQSYVA
+461 
-471 TGLPDTIPAPS
+471 
-482 SVDTNIS
+482 VDTNIS

-522 GKGASSDFYKLN
+522 GKGASSGFYKLN

-540 SDIALGLSWTLG
+540 SDIALGLSWTPG

-574 KSDGLI
+574 KSDGII

-598 HFSDVITDIEQIIKE
+598 HFSDVITDIEQVIKE

>member
-308 SVDTNISNHQ
+308 SIAAYIPNHQ
-318 NGRTLPSS
+318 SETSLPSS
-326 SVADFPDTVPITAST
+326 SVADFLDTVPITAST

-363 APSSVD
+363 ALSPVD
-369 TNISNHQNG
+369 TNISN
-378 RTLPSS
+378 L
-384 SVADFPDTVPIT
+384 
-396 ASTSDAQDGALV
+396 
-408 QSYVATGLPDT
+408 
-419 IPAPSSVD
+419 
-427 TNISNHQNGRT
+427 
-438 LPSSSVADFPDTVPI
+438 
-453 TASTSDAQ
+453 
-461 DGALVQSYVA
+461 
-471 TGLPDTIPAPS
+471 
-482 SVDTNIS
+482 
-489 NHQNGRTLP
+489 QNGRTLP